1 MISGNERIVRE
12 FLLGFVKV
20 HILHHAAHEEI
31 YGVAMMEELKRH
43 GYEIGPGTMYPVLH
57 GLEKGGY
64 LKRQDRVVEGKV
76 RKYYTITPT
85 GQEALHDIKAKIREL
100 VSEVMEDTPS
110 GEMNLEA
117 EES

>member
-1 MISGNERIVRE
+1 MISDNERIVRE

-31 YGVAMMEELKRH
+31 YGVAMMDELKRH

-64 LKRQDRVVEGKV
+64 LDRHDRVVAGKV
-76 RKYYTITPT
+76 RKYYTITSS
-85 GQEALHDIKAKIREL
+85 GQDALNGIKAKISEL
-100 VSEVMEDTPS
+100 VSEVMEDTSS
-110 GEMNLEA
+110 GKGSSSED
-117 EES
+117 S